1 MILGCVLPFSFSFPF
16 YRVFLFFFS
25 FFFFWVSFFVPWV
38 LWGASSLGIVGDEDR
53 TEKRK
58 AHLSTNLSIFLPR
71 ARTHT
76 HTHTHTHALTLAL
89 TGEDQTR
96 TAARGL
102 FSQASS
108 PHHYIVSGTMGPCV
122 SLVGTSF
129 VRRRKQHFLSALEN

>member
-1 MILGCVLPFSFSFPF
+1 MCLAFFLLLSFLSGFSL
-16 YRVFLFFFS
+16 FLFFF
-25 FFFFWVSFFVPWV
+25 FFLVSFFVPWV

-76 HTHTHTHALTLAL
+76 PTHTHTHALTLAL

>member
-1 MILGCVLPFSFSFPF
+1 MCLAFFLLLSFLSGFSL
-16 YRVFLFFFS
+16 FLFFF
-25 FFFFWVSFFVPWV
+25 FFLVSFFVPWV